1 MKDKPEI
8 IAYVTNNKERLI
20 SGDPLC
26 FYIEDEAERNQLV
39 SDISRALRANAIQL
53 NNGDIIIVTDV
64 K

>member
-8 IAYVTNNKERLI
+8 IAYVTNNKERII

-26 FYIEDEAERNQLV
+26 FFMEDEDERVQFV
-39 SDISRALRANAIQL
+39 SEISRALCANAIRL
-53 NNGDIIIVTDV
+53 KNGDYIIVADA

>member
-8 IAYVTNNKERLI
+8 IAYVTNNKERII

-26 FYIEDEAERNQLV
+26 FFIEDETERKQLV

-53 NNGDIIIVTDV
+53 KNGDYIIVTDV